1 MPKVIMT
8 CGMICCGKSTYA
20 RRLRAEGN
28 AVILSIDDIT
38 LTLFPEGSGEMHD
51 TYAMRAEQYLLE
63 LSLQILQAGTDVILD
78 WGCWTRAV
86 RDRIRK
92 FYASRGG
99 IKTELHYLRIDPAE
113 WNRRIGKRNA
123 SGETAYYVDEGLLRK
138 SISLFEEP
146 SEDEVD
152 VMVEQ

>member
-86 RDRIRK
+86 RDRIRN
-92 FYASRGG
+92 FYASREG

-113 WNRRIGKRNA
+113 WNRRIEKRNA

-138 SISLFEEP
+138 SMSLFEEP